1 MFTNKFQIKT
11 AKLTRLKITGKF
23 GCTVSVFIVS
33 VVIIVRLFGSFASIF
48 SFSAS
53 PSSNMNGCIFYDCH
67 NPTPNRTAYPAEK
80 EGYVLRADMPRQ
92 IIAIP
97 LLK

>member
-1 MFTNKFQIKT
+1 
-11 AKLTRLKITGKF
+11 
-23 GCTVSVFIVS
+23 
-33 VVIIVRLFGSFASIF
+33 
-48 SFSAS
+48 
-53 PSSNMNGCIFYDCH
+53 MNGCIIYACY